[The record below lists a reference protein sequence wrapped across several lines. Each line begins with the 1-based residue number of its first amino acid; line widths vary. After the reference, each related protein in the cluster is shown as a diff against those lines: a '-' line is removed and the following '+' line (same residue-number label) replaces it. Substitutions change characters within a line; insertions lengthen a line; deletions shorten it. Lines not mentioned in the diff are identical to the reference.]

1 MMDATPAARP
11 AVPPGGAPDGGGR
24 SGGVLY
30 PLAVTLGIQ
39 VLVAMASVTVP
50 VFAPVA
56 FADTGI
62 ALSYLGVFM
71 AIFYVGGMVSTLAS
85 GDFILRYGP
94 IRISQACLLLCGTGL
109 AATSSGSLP
118 LLVPGALLIGFG
130 YGPVT
135 PASSHI
141 LARTAPPGLMSLTF
155 SLKQTG
161 VPMGGAIA
169 GALVP
174 ALVLLLGWRGAA
186 LAVGGLCGLLALLSE
201 LSRSRLD
208 VERQPDRPMSFTG
221 MTEPL
226 RMVLSLPS
234 IREMAATSFFF
245 ASMQFCLT
253 TYFVTYLATSLS
265 MPLMRA
271 GLTLTVAL
279 GAGVVGRIFW
289 GGVADRLVEPRKLL
303 GLLGLL
309 MAGSAAATCAVT
321 PSWHYASVLAI
332 GAMFGACAVGWNGV
346 YLAEVA
352 RRAPPGMAG
361 AATGG
366 TLFFT
371 YFAGVIAPP
380 LFGAVAGAGH
390 RYAFAYLLF
399 AIPSF
404 LFSLMLFRKRADR

>member
-1 MMDATPAARP
+1 
-11 AVPPGGAPDGGGR
+11 
-24 SGGVLY
+24 
-30 PLAVTLGIQ
+30 
-39 VLVAMASVTVP
+39 MASVTVP
-50 VFAPVA
+50 VLAPVA
-56 FADTGI
+56 SGETGI

-94 IRISQACLLLCGTGL
+94 IRISQCCLLLCGAGL
-109 AATSSGSLP
+109 AATSAGSIP
-118 LLVPGALLIGFG
+118 FMIPGALMVGMG

-186 LAVGGLCGLLALLSE
+186 LGVGGLCVLLAVLTE
-201 LSRSRLD
+201 LSRVALD
-208 VERQPDRPMSFTG
+208 VERQADRPMTFTG
-221 MTEPL
+221 ATEPL
-226 RMVLSLPS
+226 KMVLSLPS

-253 TYFVTYLATSLS
+253 TYFVSYLATSLS
-265 MPLMRA
+265 MPLVQA

-279 GAGVVGRIFW
+279 GAGVVGRVLW
-289 GGVADRLVEPRKLL
+289 GGIADRLVEPRRLL
-303 GLLGLL
+303 GALGLL
-309 MAGSAAATCAVT
+309 MAVSASATCAVE
-321 PSWHYASVLAI
+321 PSRHYAPILVI
-332 GAMFGACAVGWNGV
+332 GALFGSSAVGWNGV

-352 RRAPPGMAG
+352 RLAPAG
-361 AATGG
+361 KAGTATGG

-371 YFAGVIAPP
+371 YFAGVITPP

-390 RYAFAYLLF
+390 RYSFAYLLF
-399 AIPSF
+399 AVPVF
-404 LFSLMLFRKRADR
+404 LFSLLLFRKRSDR